1 MNAARI
7 IQIFNACFA
16 QSHAIRLIGGG
27 PEPLY
32 LPASGSDTAQLI
44 FRDDYASSA
53 LHEAAHWCLAS
64 SVRRQQTDF
73 GYRYIQSPRS
83 AVEQSQFYRLEL
95 RSQSLEWHFSQA
107 AGVPFTVSTDNFT
120 ADASLEDEIRR
131 LEQDFMCQLDQ
142 QHART
147 RAWLDS
153 SGGVRAHKFVNALCI
168 AHG

>member
-1 MNAARI
+1 MNAAGI
-7 IQIFNACFA
+7 VEIFDTCFA
-16 QSHAIRLIGGG
+16 QSHATRLVGGG
-27 PEPLY
+27 AEPLY

-53 LHEAAHWCLAS
+53 LHEAAHWCIAS

-73 GYRYIQSPRS
+73 GYHYIQSPRS
-83 AVEQSQFYRLEL
+83 AAEQSQFYRLEL

-107 AGVPFTVSTDNFT
+107 AGVAFAVSTDNFA
-120 ADASLEDEIRR
+120 ADATLDDELRC
-131 LEQDFMCQLDQ
+131 LEQDFTRQLDR

-147 RAWLDS
+147 RAWLDTS
-153 SGGVRAHKFVNALCI
+153 AGVRAQKFIHALSM

>member
-7 IQIFNACFA
+7 IQIFNTCFA
-16 QSHAIRLIGGG
+16 QSHATRLIGGG
-27 PEPLY
+27 AEPLY

-95 RSQSLEWHFSQA
+95 RSQSLE
-107 AGVPFTVSTDNFT
+107 
-120 ADASLEDEIRR
+120 
-131 LEQDFMCQLDQ
+131 
-142 QHART
+142 
-147 RAWLDS
+147 
-153 SGGVRAHKFVNALCI
+153 
-168 AHG
+168 